1 MCHRTRDK
9 ALRVTALS
17 RAGAPRGKTRPSG
30 SHPRRVLGGTPG
42 FRLWACRRR
51 SSLFFPCAIESGLF
65 KTWAEAFPDPRS
77 APEIGLEVSLPAP
90 LAARFAGLY
99 SMHKAGYVLRSA
111 RGLGGLGL
119 QRGGDR
125 PGAWLIAA
133 RHLG

>member
-1 MCHRTRDK
+1 VPSHTGQGAASHRPEQ
-9 ALRVTALS
+9 
-17 RAGAPRGKTRPSG
+17 GGGPRGKDEALRLPPASCPWG
-30 SHPRRVLGGTPG
+30 YAWLPALGVQAPVK
-42 FRLWACRRR
+42 
-51 SSLFFPCAIESGLF
+51 SFFPYAIESGLF

-111 RGLGGLGL
+111 RVLGGLGL